1 MFLIGSLFIVVL
13 SSHITLE
20 NALIMV
26 EKLGIRQSFV
36 GAVVIGL
43 GTSLPE
49 LAISLRALSE
59 GKTNLSVGNIVGSN
73 IFDLLVPLG
82 IGSLISKI
90 YVANAVLW
98 YDMVVLL
105 VISIIFIWFLSR
117 KKGLQKREG
126 IILVCLYMAYSITK
140 LMIS

>member
-1 MFLIGSLFIVVL
+1 M
-13 SSHITLE
+13 
-20 NALIMV
+20 
-26 EKLGIRQSFV
+26 
-36 GAVVIGL
+36 
-43 GTSLPE
+43 
-49 LAISLRALSE
+49 
-59 GKTNLSVGNIVGSN
+59 GNIVGSN

-117 KKGLQKREG
+117 KKGLQKKEG

-140 LMIS
+140 LIIS